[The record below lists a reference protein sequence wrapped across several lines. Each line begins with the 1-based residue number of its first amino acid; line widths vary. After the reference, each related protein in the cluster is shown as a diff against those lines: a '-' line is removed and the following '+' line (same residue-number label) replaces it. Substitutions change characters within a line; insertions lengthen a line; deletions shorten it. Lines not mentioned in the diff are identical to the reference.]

1 MKIENSLI
9 WVTSAKTAAGHKLE
23 MTFNDGSVKIFDCT
37 PLIERYKIF
46 EPLKNES
53 VFENFSLDGWTVT
66 WLTDKSTLPLNIC
79 FQKALQH
86 NF

>member
-23 MTFNDGSVKIFDCT
+23 LTFNDGSVKIFDCT

-46 EPLKNES
+46 EPLKNEF

-66 WLTDKSTLPLNIC
+66 WLDGQIDIAPEYLFSEGI
-79 FQKALQH
+79 AA
-86 NF
+86 

>member
-23 MTFNDGSVKIFDCT
+23 LTFNDGSVKIFDCT

-66 WLTDKSTLPLNIC
+66 WLDGQIDIAPEYLFSEGI
-79 FQKALQH
+79 AA
-86 NF
+86 

>member
-9 WVTSAKTAAGHKLE
+9 WVTSAKTAAGQKLE
-23 MTFNDGSVKIFDCT
+23 LTFNDGSVKIFDCT

-66 WLTDKSTLPLNIC
+66 WLDGQIDIAPEYLFSEGI
-79 FQKALQH
+79 AA
-86 NF
+86 

>member
-9 WVTSAKTAAGHKLE
+9 WVTSAKTVAGHKLE
-23 MTFNDGSVKIFDCT
+23 LTFNDGSVKIFDCT

-53 VFENFSLDGWTVT
+53 VFENFSLAQIKDYP
-66 WLTDKSTLPLNIC
+66 SPI
-79 FQKALQH
+79 
-86 NF
+86 

>member
-1 MKIENSLI
+1 MKIGNSLI
-9 WVTSAKTAAGHKLE
+9 WVTSAKTVAGHKLE
-23 MTFNDGSVKIFDCT
+23 LTFNDGSVKIFDCT

-66 WLTDKSTLPLNIC
+66 WLDGQIDIAPEYLFSEGI
-79 FQKALQH
+79 AA
-86 NF
+86 

>member
-23 MTFNDGSVKIFDCT
+23 LTFNDGSVKIFDCT

-53 VFENFSLDGWTVT
+53 IFENFSLDGWTVT
-66 WLTDKSTLPLNIC
+66 WLDGQIDIAPEYLFSEGI
-79 FQKALQH
+79 AA
-86 NF
+86 